1 MILRVKVVKIKE
13 KKSSLQK
20 QKHKIKVNT
29 KDLNIAQDL
38 LNSHKKSPIKN
49 LTKYNSGE
57 FINTFID
64 KITSQLTKGNSID
77 VENNVKLP
85 NTNKII
91 GNKQNF
97 IILYLKYNLIYQ
109 IQLMIMIVMI
119 QLNL

>member
-1 MILRVKVVKIKE
+1 MILRVKVVKIIE
-13 KKSSLQK
+13 QKSSLQK

>member
-1 MILRVKVVKIKE
+1 MILRVKVVKIIE
-13 KKSSLQK
+13 QKSSLQK

-57 FINTFID
+57 FINTFYD

-119 QLNL
+119 QLNQ

>member
-57 FINTFID
+57 FINTFYD

-91 GNKQNF
+91 GNKQKF
-97 IILYLKYNLIYQ
+97 YYPIPKI
-109 IQLMIMIVMI
+109 
-119 QLNL
+119 